1 MIKENLLSQK
11 VVKYFETWESRLGYD
26 LITFGAKHFGYY
38 PNGQPDISEK
48 KAQELMQDLLIQK
61 LKLKSSDRVLDAGCG
76 QGVVG
81 CYLAQKIS
89 CLVEGITIVPFEA
102 DRANRL
108 AQKLGLYERV
118 HFQVM
123 DYVNPIFSDPSFDAI
138 YTMESLVH
146 SHNLQ
151 KTLGE
156 FYRLLKPDGLLVNF
170 EYSIASDSEFVKY
183 PKESKV
189 LDWVI
194 EKSGMFALREM
205 RHGQLIKILE
215 QTGFINVQEDNIT
228 NQMKPSVARLEK
240 LARVPYFFIKLLN
253 LQDHFINA
261 TTATTLFPFILKTDI
276 FHYNITTAQKP

>member
-1 MIKENLLSQK
+1 MTKENLLSQK

-26 LITFGAKHFGYY
+26 FITFGAKHFGYY
-38 PNGQPDISEK
+38 PNDRPDISEK

-61 LKLKSSDRVLDAGCG
+61 LRLKSSDRVLDAGCG

-81 CYLAQKIS
+81 CYLAQKTACSI
-89 CLVEGITIVPFEA
+89 EGITIVPFEA
-102 DRANRL
+102 ERANHLAQNFGLLDRA
-108 AQKLGLYERV
+108 

-123 DYVNPIFSDPSFDAI
+123 DYVKPTFSDASFEAI

-151 KTLGE
+151 KTLDE
-156 FYRLLKPDGLLVNF
+156 FYRLLKPGGLLVNF
-170 EYSIASDSEFVKY
+170 EYSIASDSEFGKY

-189 LDWVI
+189 FDWVI
-194 EKSGMFALREM
+194 EKSGMFALGEM

-215 QTGFINVQEDNIT
+215 QTGFVNVKEENIT

-240 LARVPYFFIKLLN
+240 IAHVPYFFIKLLN
-253 LQDHFINA
+253 LQTHFINA
-261 TTATTLFPFILKTDI
+261 TTAATLFPFILKTDI
-276 FHYNITTAQKP
+276 FHYNIIIAQKP